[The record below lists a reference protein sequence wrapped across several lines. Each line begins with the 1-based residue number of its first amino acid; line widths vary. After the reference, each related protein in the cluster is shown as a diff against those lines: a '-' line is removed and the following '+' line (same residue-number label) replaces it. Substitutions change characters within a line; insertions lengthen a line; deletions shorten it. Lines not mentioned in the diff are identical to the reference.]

1 MVKKLA
7 IVLLALVLAAPLLS
21 MVGIG
26 LLMNPALTSTCTVPS
41 SNPYASGMP
50 T

>member
-26 LLMNPALTSTCTVPS
+26 LLMNPGS
-41 SNPYASGMP
+41 S
-50 T
+50 